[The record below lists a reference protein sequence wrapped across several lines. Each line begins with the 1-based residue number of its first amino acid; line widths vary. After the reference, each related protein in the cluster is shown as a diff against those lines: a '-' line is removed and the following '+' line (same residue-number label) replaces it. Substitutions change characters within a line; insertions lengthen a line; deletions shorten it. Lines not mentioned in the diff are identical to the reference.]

1 MEELCSPLRSQG
13 WVGAWQWIQR
23 GSILDPAGL
32 DEQGSILD
40 SAVLDPYSI
49 MNLAGFNHRSS
60 RVRWQIQQALITNPA
75 GFNHRSSR
83 VQSQIQQ
90 AFITDPAGFYHRS
103 SRVQSQIQQ
112 GLITDP
118 AGFNHR
124 SSRVHSQTSRV
135 MSPTQQGYITDPG
148 GLDHRSSRV
157 QSDPAGFNHKSRR
170 LNPMTWLSAVHHTTT
185 RPGVG
190 VTKSIFS
197 VPLFSYFFSIAK
209 LHVSYWVSHSYL
221 ICVTAAQLRWHMS
234 NMNAIQRI

>member
-1 MEELCSPLRSQG
+1 MT
-13 WVGAWQWIQR
+13 
-23 GSILDPAGL
+23 DPAGF
-32 DEQGSILD
+32 DHKSC
-40 SAVLDPYSI
+40 
-49 MNLAGFNHRSS
+49 
-60 RVRWQIQQALITNPA
+60 
-75 GFNHRSSR
+75 R

-90 AFITDPAGFYHRS
+90 AFITDPAGFYHRFS
-103 SRVQSQIQQ
+103 SSQSQIQQ

-135 MSPTQQGYITDPG
+135 MSQTQQGYITDPG

-221 ICVTAAQLRWHMS
+221 ICQIWMRYKES
-234 NMNAIQRI
+234 NGYFGRIENLACGEINEWSFSNPHPRGAPPPKT